1 MVQSHSENRVFYFLF
16 LDICRKLP
24 KNLFPWL
31 FVVEHSRAWE
41 SSWKKRWNQAVEHVN
56 FYIIR
61 PTSLMQSVL
70 VVVTVIQRLCTQLLS
85 DPSVHISKVQ
95 EVSVSS
101 FIPHPLCVAGVFL
114 TSLTSESGSKVQHTS
129 REAESLLLN
138 VSGKL
143 LMFQRDRSGPQIRQN
158 NENHKHRVVG

>member
-1 MVQSHSENRVFYFLF
+1 M
-16 LDICRKLP
+16 
-24 KNLFPWL
+24 
-31 FVVEHSRAWE
+31 
-41 SSWKKRWNQAVEHVN
+41 EHVN

-70 VVVTVIQRLCTQLLS
+70 VVVTVIQRLRTHLLS

>member
-1 MVQSHSENRVFYFLF
+1 ML
-16 LDICRKLP
+16 I
-24 KNLFPWL
+24 
-31 FVVEHSRAWE
+31 
-41 SSWKKRWNQAVEHVN
+41 
-56 FYIIR
+56 
-61 PTSLMQSVL
+61 T
-70 VVVTVIQRLCTQLLS
+70 
-85 DPSVHISKVQ
+85 KVQ

-143 LMFQRDRSGPQIRQN
+143 LMFQRDRSGPQIRDTNDDRKIRSVRTCFIHLWLEMCYKELKKSRHTNRKAEQN
-158 NENHKHRVVG
+158 F

>member
-1 MVQSHSENRVFYFLF
+1 
-16 LDICRKLP
+16 
-24 KNLFPWL
+24 
-31 FVVEHSRAWE
+31 
-41 SSWKKRWNQAVEHVN
+41 
-56 FYIIR
+56 
-61 PTSLMQSVL
+61 MQSML
-70 VVVTVIQRLCTQLLS
+70 VVVTVIQRLCAQLLS

-158 NENHKHRVVG
+158 NENHKHRVVGSSHKPCRFLRFFFGNKSV

>member
-1 MVQSHSENRVFYFLF
+1 
-16 LDICRKLP
+16 
-24 KNLFPWL
+24 
-31 FVVEHSRAWE
+31 
-41 SSWKKRWNQAVEHVN
+41 
-56 FYIIR
+56 
-61 PTSLMQSVL
+61 MQSVL

>member
-1 MVQSHSENRVFYFLF
+1 MFLAQDLELVLLLLFARQLLYLSHSL
-16 LDICRKLP
+16 
-24 KNLFPWL
+24 
-31 FVVEHSRAWE
+31 
-41 SSWKKRWNQAVEHVN
+41 
-56 FYIIR
+56 
-61 PTSLMQSVL
+61 SLV
-70 VVVTVIQRLCTQLLS
+70 QLLS
-85 DPSVHISKVQ
+85 CLVSSTDPSVLITKVQ

-143 LMFQRDRSGPQIRQN
+143 LMFQRDRSGPQIRDTNDDRKIRSVRTCFIHLCLEMCYKELKKSRHTNRKAEQN
-158 NENHKHRVVG
+158 F